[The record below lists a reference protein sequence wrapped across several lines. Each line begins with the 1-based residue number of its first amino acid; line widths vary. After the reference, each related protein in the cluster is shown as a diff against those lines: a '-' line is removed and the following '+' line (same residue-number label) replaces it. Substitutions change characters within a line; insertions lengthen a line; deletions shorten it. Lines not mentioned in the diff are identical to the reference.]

1 MDKEAVLSTYFQRD
15 LSYRFD
21 EGLGLDVTYRS
32 SDLRDYHVS
41 IGLLAD
47 TVYELLDLVRNVRN
61 NLNGRA

>member
-1 MDKEAVLSTYFQRD
+1 MDEEAVLSSDFQRY

-21 EGLGLDVTYRS
+21 EGLGFDIAYRS
-32 SDLRDYHVS
+32 SDLGDDHVS